1 MMQQFLLGQP
11 TKIHFTAA
19 EGLIVFPDFV
29 LVGPAGGVVVV
40 TPTYS
45 EVAPGFYQATF
56 LVDITGYYNLRVG
69 GQTHVFEVVRKTSQG
84 YLTDIS
90 DGTIGS
96 WQWNK
101 VSGELILLRS
111 TGEVLATYQVTDG
124 SDSAS
129 REKLT

>member
-1 MMQQFLLGQP
+1 MMKQFLLGQP
-11 TKIHFTAA
+11 TKIYFTAA
-19 EGLIVFPDFV
+19 EGLVVFPDFV
-29 LVGPAGGVVVV
+29 LVGPAGSVVVV
-40 TPTYS
+40 VPTYL

-56 LVDITGYYNLRVG
+56 LVDVTGYYNLRVG
-69 GQTHVFEVVRKTSQG
+69 GQVRVFEVVRKTSQG

-90 DGTIGS
+90 DGTVGS

-101 VSGELILLRS
+101 VSGALTLLRV